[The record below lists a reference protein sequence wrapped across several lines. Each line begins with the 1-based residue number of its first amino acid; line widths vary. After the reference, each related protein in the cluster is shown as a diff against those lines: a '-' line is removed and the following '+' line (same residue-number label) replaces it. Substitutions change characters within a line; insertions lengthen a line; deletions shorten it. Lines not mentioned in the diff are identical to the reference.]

1 MGGEY
6 VVGRRATITD
16 VAKLANVSITT
27 VSRVINKNY
36 PVSEKTSKRVNKAIE
51 ELGFRPNLLA
61 RSLIQDKTQT
71 IGILTPSIENLF
83 FSEVIKGIDNL
94 MGSKEYRS
102 FLCNTKGQP
111 ESEREMIDSLLNR
124 SVDGIIVI
132 DPRNENI
139 KNGYYEGISNRIPL
153 VIINGYHEGIQCH
166 FVLNDDYT
174 GTGEALRYLKSNG
187 AKKIA
192 LIRGEKS
199 HSYDIKEAI
208 YQKICVKEYGMKP
221 CVLMIQDGNGLET
234 VNQAKERILTYFDN
248 PNKEKEIDAIL
259 CCNDFMAVGVLN
271 AARLKGIQ
279 VPKELLIVGFDN
291 TIVSQITDP
300 ALTTVDHHMSELGK
314 TAARQMIQL
323 IKNNEQDI
331 TSTCTKIMVATNLI
345 VRQT

>member
-1 MGGEY
+1 MENK
-6 VVGRRATITD
+6 RSTITD

-36 PVSEKTSKRVNKAIE
+36 PVSEKTAKRVNKAIE

-71 IGILTPSIENLF
+71 IGVLTPSIENLF
-83 FSEVIKGIDNL
+83 FSEVIKGIDNF

-111 ESEREMIDSLLNR
+111 DNEREMIDSLLNR

-132 DPRNENI
+132 NPRNENI
-139 KNGYYEGISNRIPL
+139 KSGYYEGISKRIPL

-166 FVLNDDYT
+166 FVLNDDYA
-174 GTGEALRYLKSNG
+174 GTKEALMYLKDKG
-187 AKKIA
+187 AKRIA
-192 LIRGEKS
+192 FMRGKKS
-199 HSYDIKEAI
+199 HSYDIKEAL
-208 YQKICVKEYGMKP
+208 YKSFCKKEMDCEP
-221 CVLMIQDGNGLET
+221 QVLLIEEGNGLET
-234 VNQAKERILTYFDN
+234 VNQAKECALPFF
-248 PNKEKEIDAIL
+248 EKQELSMTMDAIL

-271 AARLKGIQ
+271 AARINKVVIPEQLA
-279 VPKELLIVGFDN
+279 IVGFDN

-300 ALTTVDHHMSELGK
+300 PLTTVDHHMSQLGM

-323 IKNNEQDI
+323 IENEKQDEALPY
-331 TSTCTKIMVATNLI
+331 TKIMVATNLVI
-345 VRQT
+345 RKT